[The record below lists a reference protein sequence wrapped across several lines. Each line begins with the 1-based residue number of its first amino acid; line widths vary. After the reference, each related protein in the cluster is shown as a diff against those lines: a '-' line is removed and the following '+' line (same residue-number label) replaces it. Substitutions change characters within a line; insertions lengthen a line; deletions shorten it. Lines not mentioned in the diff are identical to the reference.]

1 MQEIVLDVRN
11 LSTGFVT
18 ARGLL
23 QAVDDVSFT
32 LRRGQTLAIV
42 GESGSGKSVLSRTI
56 LGLLPAHAQTAPQA
70 WVALNGR
77 LLGGLS
83 ERGLR
88 GIRGREI
95 AIVFQDPMTSLN
107 PTLTIGKQICE
118 VLRIHLGMSR
128 ARARSRAIELLAS
141 VGMPQP
147 DARIGQYPH
156 QLSGGMR
163 QRVAIAIALAA
174 EPDVLIADE
183 PTTALDVTVQA
194 DILDLLQRQVRERN
208 MAMILIT
215 HDMGVVASR
224 ADDVMV
230 MYAGRVVEQAPVR
243 SLFHDTRMP
252 YTAALMASIPRLS
265 APVGTLETIG
275 GRPPDLIDPPPG
287 CAFAPRCRF
296 ADTRCHA
303 QRPDLSGDSH
313 RFACWNPLTRKEV
326 A

>member
-1 MQEIVLDVRN
+1 MNEVVLDVRN

-56 LGLLPAHAQTAPQA
+56 MGLLPSHAQTALHAQ
-70 WVALNGR
+70 VTLNGR
-77 LLGGLS
+77 ALGTLS

-88 GIRGREI
+88 RVRGREVS
-95 AIVFQDPMTSLN
+95 IVFQDPMTSLN
-107 PTLTIGKQICE
+107 PTLTIGRQICE

-128 ARARSRAIELLAS
+128 AQARTRAIELLAS

-147 DARIGQYPH
+147 DERVAQYPH

-163 QRVAIAIALAA
+163 QRVAIAIALAG

-194 DILDLLQRQVRERN
+194 DILDLLQRQVRERD

-243 SLFHDTRMP
+243 TLFHDTRMP

-265 APVGTLETIG
+265 ATSSTLETIG
-275 GRPPDLIDPPPG
+275 GRPPDLIDPPIG

-296 ADTRCHA
+296 ADARCHE
-303 QRPDLSGDSH
+303 RVPSLSGDSH
-313 RFACWNPLTRKEV
+313 RFACWNPLTREEV